1 MRDPI
6 AVRILLFA
14 SLAERAG
21 SRVVEAR
28 VPPGMP
34 VGGVW
39 GHLPDPVTEGCPPP
53 DGVRWAVNGHWAA
66 PGVAL
71 ADGDEVAVL
80 TPVSG
85 G

>member
-1 MRDPI
+1 
-6 AVRILLFA
+6 
-14 SLAERAG
+14 
-21 SRVVEAR
+21 
-28 VPPGMP
+28 
-34 VGGVW
+34 
-39 GHLPDPVTEGCPPP
+39 
-53 DGVRWAVNGHWAA
+53 VRWAVNGQWAA